1 MKSADIAKRYR
12 IDQPGKFKLKDF
24 DPGNTAGLDRGKS
37 EFKGMLKADAERLGK
52 LQERLYAEGRWS
64 VLIVLQGMDASGKD
78 GIVSHVLSGV
88 NPLGCVVHAFK
99 APNSEELKHDFLWRT
114 TLRLPERGRI

>member
-1 MKSADIAKRYR
+1 MKSATISQHYR
-12 IDQPGKFKLKDF
+12 IDKPDKFRLRDF
-24 DPGNTAGLDRGKS
+24 DPSDTGGIDSDKS
-37 EFKGMLKADAERLGK
+37 ELKDMLKADAERLGK

-64 VLIVLQGMDASGKD
+64 ILIVLQGMDASGKD

-88 NPLGCVVHAFK
+88 NPLGCQVHAFK